1 MSGSAGS
8 ISEDDLPRLLMVARD
23 LVDFERNILEDPQ
36 VGSRGLAFVQANPE
50 LILSRIISH
59 LMKLFD
65 VKTIDGVLPRV
76 NEVYIQ
82 QAECKNG
89 LNVLRSVLGLG
100 EGTVFAVLTCAF
112 LPLRERRA
120 LWFVDADDPKTEVQ
134 HFWRAPTGSG
144 K

>member
-1 MSGSAGS
+1 M
-8 ISEDDLPRLLMVARD
+8 
-23 LVDFERNILEDPQ
+23 EDPQ

-82 QAECKNG
+82 QAESKNG

-100 EGTVFAVLTCAF
+100 EWTALLSLRVLSF
-112 LPLRERRA
+112 L
-120 LWFVDADDPKTEVQ
+120 
-134 HFWRAPTGSG
+134 
-144 K
+144 